1 MGMDVANGSQW
12 VLQAGAA
19 GALLF
24 LLGAIRAGW
33 LATRQEVDA
42 WKARTE
48 RAEKQV
54 DTLLPAIETLTKAMS
69 ATKGAA

>member
-1 MGMDVANGSQW
+1 MPGDAQW

-24 LLGAIRAGW
+24 LLAALRVGW

-42 WKARTE
+42 WKGRAE

-54 DTLLPAIETLTKAMS
+54 DTLLPAIEKLT
-69 ATKGAA
+69 AAILDRGKPA

>member
-1 MGMDVANGSQW
+1 MGNESQW

-24 LLGAIRAGW
+24 LLGALRAGW

-42 WKARTE
+42 WKGRAE

-54 DTLLPAIETLTKAMS
+54 DTLLPAIENLNKAMT
-69 ATKGAA
+69 A

>member
-1 MGMDVANGSQW
+1 MGNEANVA
-12 VLQAGAA
+12 LQGAA
-19 GALLF
+19 ATALVALLA
-24 LLGAIRAGW
+24 AIRTGW

>member
-1 MGMDVANGSQW
+1 MPGDPASQW
-12 VLQAGAA
+12 VLQAGAI

-24 LLGAIRAGW
+24 LLAAIRVGW

-42 WKARTE
+42 WKSRAE

-54 DTLLPAIETLTKAMS
+54 DTLLPAVEQLTRTVLERGKV
-69 ATKGAA
+69 AA